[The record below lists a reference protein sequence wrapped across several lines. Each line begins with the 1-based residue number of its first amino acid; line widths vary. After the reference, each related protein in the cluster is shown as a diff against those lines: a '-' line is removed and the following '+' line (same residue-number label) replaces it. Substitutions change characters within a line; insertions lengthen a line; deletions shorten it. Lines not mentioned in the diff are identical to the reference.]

1 MPKRVDHQERREHI
15 AAALMRVAA
24 TQGLE
29 SVSLRHVASEAGV
42 TTGMVQH
49 YFPSKDAMMQF
60 AMDTASVGFEQ
71 RITAAVDALGERP
84 SARDLVS
91 AVLTTLM
98 PTSDPGAADDGRV
111 ALAFMAYAATRPTV
125 AAGLERSN
133 AGLRDFIASQVR
145 IAISEGLAPA
155 SLDPESAAAT
165 LMALTDGLAVQMLSS
180 NLSLETAT
188 AVLEAQLDRTF
199 TAEHPRQERP

>member
-29 SVSLRHVASEAGV
+29 SVSLRHVAAEAGV
-42 TTGMVQH
+42 TAGMVQH

-60 AMDTASVGFEQ
+60 AMDTASARFGE
-71 RITAAVDALGERP
+71 RIAAAVEALGQQP
-84 SARDLVS
+84 SARELIR

-98 PTSDPGAADDGRV
+98 PTTGHDAADDGRV

-125 AAGLERSN
+125 AADLERSN
-133 AGLRDFIASQVR
+133 AELRDFIASQLR
-145 IAISEGLAPA
+145 QAISEGMAPA

-165 LMALTDGLAVQMLSS
+165 LVALTDGLAVQMLSS
-180 NLSLETAT
+180 NLPAETAT
-188 AVLEAQLDRTF
+188 AVLEAQLDLTF
-199 TAEHPRQERP
+199 ATDHPRERP

>member
-24 TQGLE
+24 AHGLE
-29 SVSLRHVASEAGV
+29 SVSLRHVAAEAGV
-42 TTGMVQH
+42 TAGMVQH
-49 YFPSKDAMMQF
+49 YFPSKDAMMRF
-60 AMDTASVGFEQ
+60 AMDTASARFEQ
-71 RITAAVDALGERP
+71 RITVAVDALGEHP

-91 AVLTTLM
+91 AVLGTLM
-98 PTSDPGAADDGRV
+98 PTSDPAAADDGRV

-125 AAGLERSN
+125 AADLERSN

-145 IAISEGLAPA
+145 TAVSEGLAPA

-180 NLSLETAT
+180 NLSHETAT
-188 AVLEAQLDRTF
+188 ALLETQLDLTF
-199 TAEHPRQERP
+199 MADDRREHP

>member
-1 MPKRVDHQERREHI
+1 MPKRVDHQERRERI
-15 AAALMRVAA
+15 AAALMRVVAV
-24 TQGLE
+24 QGLE
-29 SVSLRHVASEAGV
+29 SVSLRHVAAEAGV
-42 TTGMVQH
+42 TAGMVQH

-60 AMDTASVGFEQ
+60 AMDTASARFEK
-71 RITAAVDALGERP
+71 RITAAVEALGEQP
-84 SARDLVS
+84 SARDLVG

-125 AAGLERSN
+125 AADLERSN

-145 IAISEGLAPA
+145 IAISKGLAPA
-155 SLDPESAAAT
+155 SLDPEWAAAT

-180 NLSLETAT
+180 NLSPETAT
-188 AVLEAQLDRTF
+188 AVLGTQLDLTF
-199 TAEHPRQERP
+199 TADQPREHP